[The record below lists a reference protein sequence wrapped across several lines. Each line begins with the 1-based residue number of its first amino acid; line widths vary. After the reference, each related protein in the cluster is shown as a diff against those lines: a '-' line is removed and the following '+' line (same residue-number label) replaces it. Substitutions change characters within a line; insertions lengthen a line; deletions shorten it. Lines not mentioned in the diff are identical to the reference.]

1 MGVTTNEDLE
11 RLHPAVVRPGRC
23 LARIEVGRLTR
34 PEAVSWLGREDGVG
48 REGATL
54 AELYALRR
62 GTSPTS
68 VPDQRAGADSG
79 LYL

>member
-1 MGVTTNEDLE
+1 M
-11 RLHPAVVRPGRC
+11 VRPGRC
-23 LARIEVGRLTR
+23 LARIEVGPLTR
-34 PEAVSWLGREDGVG
+34 TEAVTWLGTEQGVG

-62 GTSPTS
+62 GTTPTS
-68 VPDQRAGADSG
+68 VPGAREGADAG

>member
-23 LARIEVGRLTR
+23 LARIEVGSLTR
-34 PEAVSWLGREDGVG
+34 AEAVAWLGAEDGHRR

-62 GTSPTS
+62 GTRPAS
-68 VPDQRAGADSG
+68 VPAQRGAGAG

>member
-1 MGVTTNEDLE
+1 GVTTNEPLE

-23 LARIEVGRLTR
+23 LARIEVGGLTR
-34 PEAVSWLGREDGVG
+34 DEAVSWLGTSEGVG

-62 GTSPTS
+62 GTGPTDL
-68 VPDQRAGADSG
+68 PDQRAGADAG

>member
-1 MGVTTNEDLE
+1 
-11 RLHPAVVRPGRC
+11 VRPGRC
-23 LARIEVGRLTR
+23 LARIEVGALTR
-34 PEAVSWLGREDGVG
+34 AEAVGWLGTEEGVG

-68 VPDQRAGADSG
+68 LPEPRGGADAG

>member
-1 MGVTTNEDLE
+1 M
-11 RLHPAVVRPGRC
+11 
-23 LARIEVGRLTR
+23 
-34 PEAVSWLGREDGVG
+34 SWLGREEGVG
-48 REGATL
+48 RDGATL

-68 VPDQRAGADSG
+68 VPDQRAGAGAG

>member
-1 MGVTTNEDLE
+1 M
-11 RLHPAVVRPGRC
+11 
-23 LARIEVGRLTR
+23 ARIEVGPLTR
-34 PEAVSWLGREDGVG
+34 AESLSWLNREEGDWEGTVG

-62 GTSPTS
+62 GTGPAS
-68 VPDQRAGADSG
+68 VPAQPSGQDAG

>member
-1 MGVTTNEDLE
+1 M
-11 RLHPAVVRPGRC
+11 VRPGRC
-23 LARIEVGRLTR
+23 LARIEVGPLTR
-34 PEAVSWLGREDGVG
+34 PEAIGWLGTDEGVG

-68 VPDQRAGADSG
+68 LPEPRGDADAG